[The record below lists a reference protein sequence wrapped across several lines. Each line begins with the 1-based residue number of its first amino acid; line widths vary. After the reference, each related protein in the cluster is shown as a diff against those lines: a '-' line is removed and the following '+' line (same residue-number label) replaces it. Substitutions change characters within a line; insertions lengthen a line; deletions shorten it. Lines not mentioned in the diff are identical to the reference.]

1 MGLTHLSLARPV
13 AIVML
18 FASLV
23 VLGLQSY
30 GRLAVDRLPPT
41 NFPSVSVNVNY
52 AGASPRDI
60 ETLVAIPLE
69 KAVAGLRG
77 VDSVSSTSSLG
88 SARLN
93 INFTE
98 DTNLD
103 QAAIDVEK
111 RLAAV
116 RNQLPADASA
126 PSVVK
131 ADFGSFPIMNIVMSG
146 GGRLTTTQLYDL
158 GIEQVQPQLL
168 QVDGV
173 ADVSISGGRQRE
185 IQVRVDPVRLKAFDI
200 SLQQVVTSLGSENV
214 NAPSGT
220 LRVGNTEPNVR
231 FTALAQSVSDLKN
244 IVVQRGGGAGAGGS
258 VVPAVYVKDIAE
270 VVDTYAEQSRLQR
283 FNGEEAVGITVTK
296 QPDSNSIKVAD
307 GARAAIERVQRSAPQ
322 GVSFRIANDTT
333 KYTRE
338 ALNAVQVDLEL
349 AIIITGAVLM
359 VFLHSWRN
367 TIIVLLAIPTSLIS
381 TFLVMYFIGFTLN
394 LMSLLALALLI
405 GILVD
410 DSIVVLENIHRRL
423 GLGETPMV
431 AALRGRSEI
440 GLAAIAIT
448 LLDVVVFAPIAFVN
462 GNIGSL
468 FRQFGL
474 TIAIATLFSLLICF
488 TLTPMLASRWLKEHE
503 REGDDEGTVASFTGG
518 FTAMAAGIYGALA
531 LLGDRFAGQTVP
543 VPAWITNFINSA
555 TGVQSTAVGGF
566 GAAPG
571 AAAPGQ
577 TLAVGGLVALCIG
590 IALFP
595 VGWFVLRPIA
605 RTVMRVFPRVW
616 DAGYGAIARGYGAIL
631 PGVIR
636 MRFLVVLAGVGMLWG
651 TVSIV
656 QGNFVG
662 SEYAPLE
669 DENQISMSLRMPPGA
684 TLEAT
689 DRVTQQVESI
699 VMDKNRFPEVKSVF
713 TSVGGGGGGYGG
725 GGGRSSNL
733 AIELVDRS
741 TRSRTVWDIQTE
753 FRSLS
758 AGLPDVT
765 VGTSLPAALGGG
777 GGGGNVSIRILGPD
791 PEVLG
796 RIADQYEALLRRTP
810 GIAEVSNSGQS
821 GVPELRATVRR
832 TQASDLAVTS
842 TTVSQAMRTA
852 IQGTVATQLRVQDQ
866 AQADVRVLVGRDQS
880 GTPLNL
886 EDVPILT
893 TRGVIVRLGQVA
905 TIESATGPS
914 QINRS
919 DRNRS
924 VSVSGPVVGRPLS
937 EVAAEVRQAQ
947 ATIPLPAGYRATVG
961 GAVQQLDRAITALS
975 GALGLSLVLM
985 YMLMAALYNSYLSP
999 FIVLASLPLAM
1010 VGALGGLYLF
1020 DKTLNIFSLIGIIM
1034 LTGLVSK
1041 NAILLVDYA
1050 NTLRNEEGL
1059 SAREALIR
1067 AGPIRLRPILMTSAT
1082 LVFSMLPILLG
1093 TGPGAESRS
1102 PVAAVITGGM
1112 ITSTLLT
1119 LIFVP
1124 ALYTYFDDLA
1134 NLPGTFMAWRARRRS
1149 SGASMAAGE
1158 TIDGG
1163 NPVGVAGHEGA
1174 GAALSASVA
1183 KVAVAGGSD
1192 NGD

>member
-1 MGLTHLSLARPV
+1 
-13 AIVML
+13 ML
-18 FASLV
+18 FAALV

-52 AGASPRDI
+52 PGASPRDI

-77 VDSVSSTSSLG
+77 VDTVSSTSSLG

-116 RNQLPADASA
+116 RSQLPADASA

-173 ADVSISGGRQRE
+173 ADVGISGGRQRE
-185 IQVRVDPVRLKAFDI
+185 IQVRVDPLRLKAFDI
-200 SLQQVVTSLGSENV
+200 SLQQVVTSLGSENL

-220 LRVGNTEPNVR
+220 LRIGNAEPNVR
-231 FTALAQSVSDLKN
+231 FTALAQSVADLKN
-244 IVVQRGGGAGAGGS
+244 IVVLRGGAGGAGGA
-258 VVPAVYVKDIAE
+258 VVPPVYVKDIAE
-270 VVDTYAEQSRLQR
+270 VLDTYAEQSRLQR

-307 GARAAIERVQRSAPQ
+307 GIRAAVERVQRSAPQ
-322 GVSFRIANDTT
+322 GVTFRIANDTT
-333 KYTRE
+333 KYTRS
-338 ALNAVQVDLEL
+338 ALNDVQVDLEL
-349 AIIITGAVLM
+349 AVVITGAVLM

-367 TIIVLLAIPTSLIS
+367 TVIVLLAIPTSLIS

-474 TIAIATLFSLLICF
+474 TIAVATLFSLLICF
-488 TLTPMLASRWLKEHE
+488 TLTPMLASRWLKEHD
-503 REGDDEGTVASFTGG
+503 REGDDEATVAGFTGG
-518 FTAMAAGIYGALA
+518 LLAMAAGIYGSLA
-531 LLGDRFAGQTVP
+531 FLGDTFAGQTVP
-543 VPAWITNFINSA
+543 VPGWVTSFINSA
-555 TGVQSTAVGGF
+555 TGVQAPTSGGF
-566 GAAPG
+566 GGSAGSAV
-571 AAAPGQ
+571 AGQ
-577 TLAVGGLVALCIG
+577 TLGVGGLVALGIG
-590 IALFP
+590 TVLFP
-595 VGWFVLRPIA
+595 IGWFALRPVA
-605 RTVMRVFPRVW
+605 RVVMRTFPRVW
-616 DAGYGAIARGYGAIL
+616 DAGYGAIARGYRTIL

-636 MRFLVVLAGVGMLWG
+636 LRFLVVLGGVGMLWG
-651 TVSIV
+651 TIAMV
-656 QGNFVG
+656 QGNVIG

-669 DENQISMSLRMPPGA
+669 DENQITMTLRMPPGA

-699 VMDKNRFPEVKSVF
+699 VMDKTRFPEVKSVF

-725 GGGRSSNL
+725 GGAGRSSNL
-733 AIELVDRS
+733 AIELVDRG
-741 TRSRTVWDIQTE
+741 TRKRTVWDIQTE
-753 FRSLS
+753 LRSLGS
-758 AGLPDVT
+758 GLPDVT
-765 VGTSLPAALGGG
+765 VGTNLPAALGGG
-777 GGGGNVSIRILGPD
+777 GGGGNVSVRILGPD

-866 AQADVRVLVGRDQS
+866 AQADVRVLVRRDQS
-880 GTPLNL
+880 GTALNL

-893 TRGVIVRLGQVA
+893 TRGVLVRLGQVA

-919 DRNRS
+919 ERNRS

-937 EVAAEVRQAQ
+937 EVAAEIRQAQ
-947 ATIPLPAGYRATVG
+947 STIPLPAGYRASVG

-985 YMLMAALYNSYLSP
+985 YLLMAALYNSYLSP

-1010 VGALGGLYLF
+1010 VGALGGLYLL
-1020 DKTLNIFSLIGIIM
+1020 DMTLNIFSLIGIIM

-1041 NAILLVDYA
+1041 NAILLVDYT
-1050 NTLRNEEGL
+1050 NTLRSEEGL
-1059 SAREALIR
+1059 SAREALVR

-1082 LVFSMLPILLG
+1082 LVCSMLPILLG

-1119 LIFVP
+1119 LLFVP

-1134 NLPGTFMAWRARRRS
+1134 NLPSRIGAWRDRRRS
-1149 SGASMAAGE
+1149 RRAGTAEGTSDPAGE
-1158 TIDGG
+1158 
-1163 NPVGVAGHEGA
+1163 
-1174 GAALSASVA
+1174 
-1183 KVAVAGGSD
+1183 AVQAGGHSPPAVPATVAIVGST
-1192 NGD
+1192 NGRD